1 MQDVRKTNNDGVLK
15 IQMVQLKKCGINEE
29 IKVPVCPV
37 PYIVDPVGYS
47 VMKSD
52 LYVSNDRSGF

>member
-1 MQDVRKTNNDGVLK
+1 MR
-15 IQMVQLKKCGINEE
+15 
-29 IKVPVCPV
+29 VCPV
-37 PYIVDPVGYS
+37 LSVVDPVGYS

>member
-1 MQDVRKTNNDGVLK
+1 MQDGRKTNNDGVLK
-15 IQMVQLKKCGINEE
+15 IQMAQLKMCGINEE
-29 IKVPVCPV
+29 KRVPACPV
-37 PYIVDPVGYS
+37 LCIVDPVGYS